1 MFLMYLKSLI
11 SSGIIL
17 FRTIKADQTEVFK
30 MGFISEQL
38 KHIKDFKIIVVDD
51 VRELTEEDIRK
62 IKKDIKREEESEN
75 HDSNKK

>member
-1 MFLMYLKSLI
+1 
-11 SSGIIL
+11 
-17 FRTIKADQTEVFK
+17 

-62 IKKDIKREEESEN
+62 IKKDIKREEDSEN